1 MDVGFL
7 RDMMVHHD
15 QAVTMAA
22 SELWRGES
30 SLVRQEAL
38 DNLLAQRGEYVQMAE
53 RLDSRGVAS
62 AEPGGKAMG
71 CMGMSVK
78 VEDMPKDTTG

>member
-30 SLVRQEAL
+30 SSVRQEAL

-53 RLDSRGVAS
+53 RLDG
-62 AEPGGKAMG
+62 
-71 CMGMSVK
+71 
-78 VEDMPKDTTG
+78 

>member
-7 RDMMVHHD
+7 RDVMVHHD

-22 SELWRGES
+22 SELW
-30 SLVRQEAL
+30 
-38 DNLLAQRGEYVQMAE
+38 RGEYVQMAE

-62 AEPGGKAMG
+62 AEPGGKAMA

>member
-30 SLVRQEAL
+30 SSVRQEAL